1 MRLEQ
6 AGITNLIAVAIAMA
20 VAAGITALLPRL
32 PLPGVMLEL
41 GIGALIG
48 PHVLGLVHSGVTLN
62 FPADC
67 GLGDAFPDGRVRD
80 GASRATGAPTARRC
94 LAVLSRRL

>member
-1 MRLEQ
+1 LEQ
-6 AGITNLIAVAIAMA
+6 VGITNLIAVAVAMA
-20 VAAGITALLPRL
+20 VAAGIPALLPHL
-32 PLPGVMLEL
+32 PLPSVVLEL

-48 PHVLGLVHSGVTLN
+48 PHVLELVHPGVTLN
-62 FPADC
+62 FLADC

-94 LAVLSRRL
+94 LAVFSRRL